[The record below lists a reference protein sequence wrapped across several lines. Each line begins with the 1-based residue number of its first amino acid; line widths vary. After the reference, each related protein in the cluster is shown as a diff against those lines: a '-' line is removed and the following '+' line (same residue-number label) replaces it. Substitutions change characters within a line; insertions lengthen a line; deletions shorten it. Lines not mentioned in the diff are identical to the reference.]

1 MLDLLEEIVQGIMEE
16 VVDTMEEEK
25 VEQDSKKGILGPLM
39 VAVVVVEPHILQ
51 LLITEVF

>member
-1 MLDLLEEIVQGIMEE
+1 MLDLLEEIIQGIMEE

-25 VEQDSKKGILGPLM
+25 VEQDSKEGILGPLLE
-39 VAVVVVEPHILQ
+39 AVVVAEQLILQ

>member
-1 MLDLLEEIVQGIMEE
+1 VLDLLEEIIQGIMEE

-25 VEQDSKKGILGPLM
+25 VEQDSKEGILGPLLE
-39 VAVVVVEPHILQ
+39 AVVVAEQLILQ

>member
-1 MLDLLEEIVQGIMEE
+1 MEE

-25 VEQDSKKGILGPLM
+25 VEQDSKEGILGPLLE
-39 VAVVVVEPHILQ
+39 AVVVAEQLILQ

>member
-1 MLDLLEEIVQGIMEE
+1 MLDLLEEIIQGIMEE

-25 VEQDSKKGILGPLM
+25 VEQDSKEGILIPFLEA
-39 VAVVVVEPHILQ
+39 VAVAEQLILQ